1 MMNHKMTVDASAS
14 LAPDRLADVEA
25 IRQLTH
31 AYSRAVDTSNLDELM
46 DLFTDDAEWDTTAFG
61 MGVVR
66 GQADI
71 REFFATLI
79 ENTSS
84 RVHLALN
91 HRIDVDGDS
100 AYATV
105 YLHAFV
111 VHPDGRRDE
120 SVGYYADTYALSD
133 RGWKIRRRA
142 AHALLEPPPAPV
154 QG

>member
-1 MMNHKMTVDASAS
+1 MNHEKTMDAPSQT
-14 LAPDRLADVEA
+14 PERMADVES

-31 AYSRAVDTSNLDELM
+31 AYSWAVDNSDLDALM
-46 DLFTDDAEWDTTAFG
+46 DVFTDDAEWDTSAFG

-66 GQADI
+66 GEVGI

-79 ENTSS
+79 QNTAS
-84 RVHLALN
+84 RCHLALN
-91 HRIDVDGDS
+91 HRIDVEGDD
-100 AYATV
+100 ATATV

-111 VHPDGRRDE
+111 VNPDGRRDE
-120 SVGYYADTYALSD
+120 SVGYYADTYVRSD

-154 QG
+154 QST